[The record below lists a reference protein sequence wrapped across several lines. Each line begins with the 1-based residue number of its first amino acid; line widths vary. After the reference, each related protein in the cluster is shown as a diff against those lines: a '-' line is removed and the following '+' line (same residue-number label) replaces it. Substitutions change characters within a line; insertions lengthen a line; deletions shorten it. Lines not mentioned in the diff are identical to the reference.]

1 MCCVNIYKKQ
11 VDIYFLLAIDSHDL
25 AIKDFFCPQKESISI
40 IKKSFGWGYVSWSSV
55 FLY

>member
-25 AIKDFFCPQKESISI
+25 AIKDFFLSSERVHQYYKEKLWLGICSL
-40 IKKSFGWGYVSWSSV
+40 V
-55 FLY
+55 